1 MTILT
6 GKLSEMTT
14 KMTTFNNDRILYK
27 MLTKL
32 TSFLIEQVVQKYLHS
47 QSMNE
52 IAREIPL
59 SKGTV
64 NNIIQDWRSTL
75 NGTNVD
81 EIRAFTSEVRKSGI
95 TIQECAQGYRIVH
108 LLRKFGINDEFN
120 DTMND
125 EGEYES
131 EDLGIKTDKSNLLTQ
146 NSSAQISN
154 KVGKGHNPINKKKA
168 GLEYN
173 NIIYFVEHIYKNC
186 KRLGITPNIM
196 SGWIEDLLSYF
207 HVFGTESDN
216 DNDNYDNDVYISPD
230 IESTNEKK
238 ENERKIRREVP
249 FVSNVSLYIKQKE
262 KKIRHLEN
270 IKNSISEDI
279 DYLAKQRQDISSKLH
294 KTSKIEKKVFSFF
307 NWYENLKQEL
317 LSEHGLLIEQEF
329 GAFANAI
336 NDFKQYSFDVT
347 KLLTEYRRID
357 SLTNEL
363 ELIQLQVDQIIAT
376 RDNLRNEVCS
386 LNEQVNYSRQTI
398 DTFKE
403 LQINGLGL
411 KELKQ
416 LSYTI
421 MESALANGMKVQDS
435 VKKFFTDLDKHYDN
449 KLGFEKKVEELKSQI
464 KDIENQMPAYKQ
476 YLEFQ
481 VSAVSSLNYLN
492 ANGVSNTDIIN
503 MNQLVL
509 IFKNHDFLSDPLN
522 QNAEKHDGNN
532 TSHIKSNDTLYW
544 QRFIAKLQHI
554 KNVNQEINKQISN
567 LGNLDKQI
575 GILNN
580 NKQLL
585 EKAYTDTVTNM
596 NIIISK
602 IHQSID
608 AARQINERVDNKK
621 IIPVPIVFTVF
632 IKPNS
637 SVSNNNLDED
647 EKQKDNKTD
656 K

>member
-1 MTILT
+1 
-6 GKLSEMTT
+6 
-14 KMTTFNNDRILYK
+14 
-27 MLTKL
+27 
-32 TSFLIEQVVQKYLHS
+32 
-47 QSMNE
+47 MNE

-64 NNIIQDWRSTL
+64 NNIIQDWRSTIG
-75 NGTNVD
+75 GTNID

-108 LLRKFGINDEFN
+108 LLKKFGINDEFN
-120 DTMND
+120 DIMND
-125 EGEYES
+125 EGEYEG
-131 EDLGIKTDKSNLLTQ
+131 EDWGLKPDKSNLLTQ
-146 NSSAQISN
+146 NSSAQYSN
-154 KVGKGHNPINKKKA
+154 KVAKVHNTMNKKKTE
-168 GLEYN
+168 LEYN
-173 NIIYFVEHIYKNC
+173 NIIYFLEHIYKNC

-196 SGWIEDLLSYF
+196 SIWIEDLLSYF
-207 HVFGTESDN
+207 HELGTEPDNDN

-230 IESTNEKK
+230 IESTDEKK
-238 ENERKIRREVP
+238 ENEPKIRREVP
-249 FVSNVSLYIKQKE
+249 FVSNVSFYIKQKE
-262 KKIRHLEN
+262 NKIRHLEN
-270 IKNSISEDI
+270 KKISISKDI
-279 DYLAKQRQDISSKLH
+279 DDLAKQKQDIDSKLH
-294 KTSKIEKKVFSFF
+294 KTLKIEKKVLSYF

-336 NDFKQYSFDVT
+336 DDFKQYSFDVT
-347 KLLTEYRRID
+347 KLLTEYTRIN

-363 ELIQLQVDQIIAT
+363 ELIQSQVDQITAT
-376 RDNLRNEVCS
+376 RDNLRNDVYS
-386 LNEQVNYSRQTI
+386 LNERANYNRQTI
-398 DTFKE
+398 DTFNE
-403 LQINGLGL
+403 LQNNGIGL

-421 MESALANGMKVQDS
+421 MESALANDMRVEDS
-435 VKKFFTDLDKHYDN
+435 VKKFFADLDKHYD
-449 KLGFEKKVEELKSQI
+449 KLGFEKKVEELKSQV

-476 YLEFQ
+476 YLELQ
-481 VSAVSSLNYLN
+481 LGAVSSLNYLN

-522 QNAEKHDGNN
+522 QNTEKHDGSNA
-532 TSHIKSNDTLYW
+532 SHIKSNDTIYW

-554 KNVNQEINKQISN
+554 KNVNQEINKQVSN
-567 LGNLDKQI
+567 LENLNKQV
-575 GILNN
+575 GILDN

-585 EKAYTDTVTNM
+585 EKAYTDAVSNM

-602 IHQSID
+602 IHKSLD
-608 AARQINERVDNKK
+608 AARQINENVNKKK

-632 IKPNS
+632 VKPDS
-637 SVSNNNLDED
+637 SLSNNKLDE
-647 EKQKDNKTD
+647 ENKQKDSKTD